1 MTSPKAPD
9 NVKLLDA
16 ASIVLVVVGVLCASL
31 ISLPP
36 RAQLVQATPLLFG
49 LALTVRV
56 IRDRQSAARHETV
69 RTVRPRGK
77 RLGPAALA
85 GAVLVPVLFYGAVQ
99 GYGWLATGCLLV
111 GVGTSTSSL
120 VESRKPYDP
129 VQNGC
134 AGGRDE
140 DGPRIKGG

>member
-77 RLGPAALA
+77 RWDLLPWPEQFWFPSSSTALSRGTA
-85 GAVLVPVLFYGAVQ
+85 G
-99 GYGWLATGCLLV
+99 
-111 GVGTSTSSL
+111 
-120 VESRKPYDP
+120 
-129 VQNGC
+129 
-134 AGGRDE
+134 
-140 DGPRIKGG
+140 